1 MIPPVSNNVITIFS
15 TSSCWWFPYIETYYG
30 KTLLETAVENGHSD
44 IVHYL
49 IMEKGCV
56 PTCHEGRSPDVLML
70 ACEHGQ
76 LDLVEKLI
84 EDHHWDI
91 TRSYCK

>member
-1 MIPPVSNNVITIFS
+1 MQWGSQY
-15 TSSCWWFPYIETYYG
+15 SCELCTIETYYG
-30 KTLLETAVENGHSD
+30 ETLLKTALENRHND

-56 PTCHEGRSPDVLML
+56 PSKHYEGCPDVLIL

-91 TRSYCK
+91 TGSYCE

>member
-1 MIPPVSNNVITIFS
+1 M
-15 TSSCWWFPYIETYYG
+15 IETYNGETPLG
-30 KTLLETAVENGHSD
+30 KAINKGHSD

-56 PTCHEGRSPDVLML
+56 PSKHYEGRYPDVLML
-70 ACEHGQ
+70 ACERGQ

-91 TRSYCK
+91 TGSYCK

>member
-1 MIPPVSNNVITIFS
+1 M
-15 TSSCWWFPYIETYYG
+15 
-30 KTLLETAVENGHSD
+30 TLLETAQKKGHHD

-49 IMEKGCV
+49 IVEKGCI
-56 PTCHEGRSPDVLML
+56 PSKLYGPDVLMQ

-84 EDHHWDI
+84 EYHHWDI
-91 TRSYCK
+91 TGSYCK

>member
-1 MIPPVSNNVITIFS
+1 MCT
-15 TSSCWWFPYIETYYG
+15 IETYYG
-30 KTLLETAVENGHSD
+30 KTPLRKAIRNGKIILETAVETLLETALEKGHRD
-44 IVHYL
+44 ITHYL
-49 IMEKGCV
+49 IMEKECV
-56 PTCHEGRSPDVLML
+56 PTCYEGRRQDVLML

-91 TRSYCK
+91 TGRYCK

>member
-1 MIPPVSNNVITIFS
+1 M
-15 TSSCWWFPYIETYYG
+15 YDGETPLG
-30 KTLLETAVENGHSD
+30 KAIKKGHSD
-44 IVHYL
+44 IVRYL
-49 IMEKGCV
+49 VMEKGCI
-56 PTCHEGRSPDVLML
+56 PSKHYEGWCPDLLML

-91 TRSYCK
+91 TGRYCK

>member
-1 MIPPVSNNVITIFS
+1 MNR
-15 TSSCWWFPYIETYYG
+15 
-30 KTLLETAVENGHSD
+30 HSD

-49 IMEKGCV
+49 IVEKGCV
-56 PTCHEGRSPDVLML
+56 PSEDYDPYPDVLML

-84 EDHHWDI
+84 EDHRWDI
-91 TRSYCK
+91 TGSYCK